1 MNKPVHVKLCCGAA
15 FRPAGSRAGLGCAAA
30 GAGGA
35 LGAACTV
42 CRAAVL

>member
-1 MNKPVHVKLCCGAA
+1 MKKPVHVKLCCGAA

-35 LGAACTV
+35 LGAACTGR
-42 CRAAVL
+42 RAAVL

>member
-1 MNKPVHVKLCCGAA
+1 MNKPVHAKLCCGAV

-42 CRAAVL
+42 RCAAVL